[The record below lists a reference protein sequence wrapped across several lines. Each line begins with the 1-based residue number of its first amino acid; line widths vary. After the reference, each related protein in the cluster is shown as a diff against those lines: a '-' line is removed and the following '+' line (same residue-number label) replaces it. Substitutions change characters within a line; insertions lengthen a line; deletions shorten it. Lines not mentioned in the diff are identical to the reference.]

1 MSSYGTKRIGTK
13 RIASFPALV
22 LAALALALLL
32 ASQAAG
38 SATTTPGPPLV
49 SMGAAHVAG
58 TTATL
63 SGGVGPRT
71 YATTY
76 YFQYGPSNAFGQ
88 QTPSVTI
95 PAGSTATVKVSQT
108 VSGFLSGYHY
118 RLVAVNQEGKRE
130 SKERIYTATPAKTK
144 RKKTEF
150 VLPKTFEPVALGGT
164 FVLSGTLTGAG
175 NAGRAV
181 VLQASPYPYTAPY
194 TDVGV
199 QILTGPTGAFSF
211 RVANLMSATKFRVVT
226 VGAPQVVSR
235 VVPEQVSVRV
245 TLKARRAG
253 HSDLVR
259 LYGTVTPAEVGA
271 KVFIELERTPKP
283 KDEKPGKLE
292 KPEKPG
298 RVEKEKGEKPPAF
311 STKFNATVKRGTRAI
326 SRFSVVV
333 SIHDTGHYRAFVQVA
348 AGAVG
353 SGGSSTVLLHAP
365 STKSRKKKKQ
375 G

>member
-1 MSSYGTKRIGTK
+1 MSSHRFK
-13 RIASFPALV
+13 RIASLPALTLV
-22 LAALALALLL
+22 GLALALVP
-32 ASQAAG
+32 ASPAAA
-38 SATTTPGPPLV
+38 SKTTPGTPLV
-49 SMGAAHVAG
+49 SMGTAHVTG

-63 SGGVGPRT
+63 SGSIDPRT
-71 YATTY
+71 FATTY

-95 PAGSTATVKVSQT
+95 PAGSTATVKVTQT
-108 VSGFLSGYHY
+108 VSGFLNGYHY
-118 RLVAVNQEGKRE
+118 RLVADNQEGKKESRE
-130 SKERIYTATPAKTK
+130 RTYTATPPKAK
-144 RKKTEF
+144 KKAEF
-150 VLPKTFEPVALGGT
+150 VLPKTFEPVPLGGA
-164 FVLSGTLTGAG
+164 FALSGTLTGAG
-175 NAGRAV
+175 NADRAI

-194 TDVGV
+194 INVGT

-211 RVANLMSATKFRVVT
+211 RVANLMSATKFRVET

-253 HSDLVR
+253 HSALVR

-271 KVFIELERTPKP
+271 KVFIELERTPKA

-298 RVEKEKGEKPPAF
+298 RVEKEKGEKPPTF
-311 STKFNATVKRGTRAI
+311 STKFNTTVKRATRAI
-326 SRFSVVV
+326 SRFSVVI
-333 SIHDTGHYRAFVQVA
+333 SIRQTGHYRAFVQVA

-353 SGGSSTVLLHAP
+353 SGGSSTVLLHVP
-365 STKSRKKKKQ
+365 STTKKKNKK

>member
-1 MSSYGTKRIGTK
+1 MSSYRIK
-13 RIASFPALV
+13 RIASLPALTLV
-22 LAALALALLL
+22 GLALALVL

-38 SATTTPGPPLV
+38 SASTKPGPPLV
-49 SMGAAHVAG
+49 SMGVAHVTG
-58 TTATL
+58 TTATF
-63 SGGVGPRT
+63 SGSVEPRT

-108 VSGFLSGYHY
+108 ASGFLTNYHY
-118 RLVAVNQEGKRE
+118 RLVAVNQEGRKE
-130 SKERIYTATPAKTK
+130 SKERIFTGTRTKT

-150 VLPKTFEPVALGGT
+150 VLPKTFEPVALGGA

-175 NAGRAV
+175 DAGRAI

-211 RVANLMSATKFRVVT
+211 RVPSLMSATKFRVVT

-271 KVFIELERTPKP
+271 KVFIELERTPKA

-298 RVEKEKGEKPPAF
+298 RVEKEKAEKPPAF
-311 STKFNATVKRGTRAI
+311 STKFDTTVKRATRAI

-348 AGAVG
+348 VGAVG

-365 STKSRKKKKQ
+365 STKSKKKKKK